1 MRTRPSRAGRPTA
14 CGYDIIIDDGSH
26 VPKHMLLTFRHLWP
40 YVRPGG
46 MYVIEDIGFSYVDAP
61 SKIYGYQLGDGG
73 IGQPPPGNLVE
84 KFKQVADL
92 VSRQWCQPLANYTVF
107 TPEVDR
113 SIWSVQFLSGAIV
126 VHKQSLGQATLI
138 THVRKVAMKSVT
150 SKMYAGGSL
159 KAWRLKLD
167 AEQRD
172 W

>member
-92 VSRQWCQPLANYTVF
+92 VSRQW
-107 TPEVDR
+107 
-113 SIWSVQFLSGAIV
+113 
-126 VHKQSLGQATLI
+126 
-138 THVRKVAMKSVT
+138 
-150 SKMYAGGSL
+150 
-159 KAWRLKLD
+159 
-167 AEQRD
+167 
-172 W
+172 